1 MKKIL
6 SFSFSLLGSSS
17 LALASIPF
25 GIGSATAQEAKTTQG
40 TAVDL
45 GVMSISLKDAIQP
58 NFGFQGALQGAG
70 TPNQAGIGGFLP
82 LITGDNSVFFLD
94 AQANANFADY
104 NNYSSIINTTVA
116 GTTIS
121 TSSRLGYRWLN
132 KDRSWMYGINAGY
145 DSRPLNTGGT
155 DNGVYVT
162 NSRSV
167 FFQQVAL
174 NLEAV
179 SNKWFTSAYLLYPIG
194 GYGYNKAPAKI
205 NDFYYADSVMTAGVD
220 VGYNLTPNLK
230 ASVGYYYSEGDA
242 GAANGNSVKGRLE
255 YNIANGLTSGIN
267 VAYDPAFSK
276 GYSSGEFYKTLNL
289 SADLKWRFGANGYG
303 APSIRKQQPMVMP
316 VIQALSATPANRD
329 VRVHD
334 ISDFRRSHGKDCNC
348 RTMDCTR
355 WYCLDGGEDER
366 SELVFYGQWWEY
378 NKYNII
384 RIPKKP
390 GECFNNVN
398 HAGRWCNT
406 PAHLR
411 QQIHKDIYDSNFN
424 IIDGYPPTGQHNSD
438 TRWHA
443 GQWPDK

>member
-1 MKKIL
+1 MQQSIRL
-6 SFSFSLLGSSS
+6 SLS
-17 LALASIPF
+17 LAGTAALTLASIPF
-25 GIGSATAQEAKTTQG
+25 GTARADDAKVAQGSAK
-40 TAVDL
+40 DL

-82 LITGDNSVFFLD
+82 LVIGDNSVFFLD
-94 AQANANFADY
+94 AQANANFADF
-104 NNYSSIINTTVA
+104 NEYSSIINAKVA

-132 KDRSWMYGINAGY
+132 GDRSWMFGVNAGY

-155 DNGVYVT
+155 DNGVNVT

-194 GYGYNKAPAKI
+194 EYGYNKSSATI
-205 NDFYYADSVMTAGVD
+205 NSVYSADSVMTAGVD

-230 ASVGYYYSEGDA
+230 ASVGYYYSEGDF
-242 GAANGNSVKGRLE
+242 GAANGNSVKSRLE

-267 VAYDPAFSK
+267 IAYDPAYSR
-276 GYSSGEFYKTLNL
+276 GYSSGDFYKTLNL
-289 SADLKWRFGANGYG
+289 SADLKWRFGANSYG
-303 APSIRKQQPMVMP
+303 APSIRNQQPVLMP

-334 ISDFRRSHGKDCNC
+334 GICTADNYDPVNKRWRGEFPSWNCKDGISEEWGAIREWEWGRPYWVSYITHLQQQGY
-348 RTMDCTR
+348 
-355 WYCLDGGEDER
+355 WGGYIGVCE
-366 SELVFYGQWWEY
+366 
-378 NKYNII
+378 
-384 RIPKKP
+384 KP
-390 GECFNNVN
+390 GNLC
-398 HAGRWCNT
+398 
-406 PAHLR
+406 
-411 QQIHKDIYDSNFN
+411 
-424 IIDGYPPTGQHNSD
+424 
-438 TRWHA
+438 
-443 GQWPDK
+443 